1 MTPDTE
7 PDSTPSTPPPPAP
20 RRAWRRWLVPV
31 IQVGVTIAI
40 LAWLLSD
47 PGVLTRMGQT
57 LARAQWQWLA
67 LGALFGLFWN
77 FAAAFRWSIFLRMQ
91 GIDIGYRRV
100 CCIYFISMFFTL
112 VLPGAMSADAVRL
125 FYVFRERPTHKS
137 GALLSIIFDHFAGL
151 FALMGIALVFT
162 FSRWQWFGQ
171 SPLTSGTLY
180 FLLCAFGG
188 AILMLVTTW
197 LAVVT
202 GVIHTVPRFVPFRAR
217 IIEWGKLISL
227 FIQNW
232 RMSLAGIGLSFFTL
246 LGYFSTF
253 WCAARAFSSNVSL
266 LDVLA
271 VMPVIDLVSALP
283 ITVSGLGVREMLF
296 TEILA
301 KLAGVS
307 SDVAILISLAG
318 FGCSVLWYLCGGIV
332 FPLYRS
338 SGAKNRPRV
347 LRDLAGE
354 S

>member
-1 MTPDTE
+1 MTPDTD
-7 PDSTPSTPPPPAP
+7 PDHTAPPSALP
-20 RRAWRRWLVPV
+20 RPRHTWRRWLVPV
-31 IQVGVTIAI
+31 IQIGVTIGI
-40 LAWLLSD
+40 LVWLLSD
-47 PGVLTRMGQT
+47 PGLLTQMGET
-57 LARAQWQWLA
+57 LAQARWRWLA
-67 LGALFGLFWN
+67 LGALIGLGWN
-77 FAAAFRWSIFLRMQ
+77 FTAAFRWNIFLRMQ

-125 FYVFRERPTHKS
+125 FYVFRERPARKS

-180 FLLCAFGG
+180 FLVCAFGG
-188 AILMLVTTW
+188 AILMLVATW

-202 GVIHTVPRFVPFRAR
+202 GFIHTLPQFVPFRAR

-227 FIQNW
+227 FVQNW
-232 RMSLAGIGLSFFTL
+232 RMSMAGIGLSFFTL

-253 WCAARAFSSNVSL
+253 WCAAKAFSSDVSL
-266 LDVLA
+266 LDILA

-296 TEILA
+296 EEMLA
-301 KLAGVS
+301 TLAGVP
-307 SDVAILISLAG
+307 SDVALLISLAG

-332 FPLYRS
+332 FPLYRT
-338 SGAKNRPRV
+338 SGAKKRPRV
-347 LRDLAGE
+347 LRDLATDG
-354 S
+354 